1 MIDYKLVA
9 KCIAIKTHCS
19 ASEAWDG
26 LSTAFIKLD
35 RTRSEREQCRFL
47 IIAGAWS
54 VYTELRHRYGGGQF
68 QCSLDDA
75 PEVASGSIDIDELDF
90 LNAFPEGL
98 VRQVAEAISIG
109 QCSYTY
115 ESVRHWLRKTQNIN
129 SRKTTRKVIYE
140 LGIYSKRV

>member
-1 MIDYKLVA
+1 MIDYELVA

-19 ASEAWDG
+19 ASEAWAG

-47 IIAGAWS
+47 IVVGAWS

-68 QCSLDDA
+68 QCSLDDV
-75 PEVASGSIDIDELDF
+75 PEVASGSIDFDEWDF

-98 VRQVAEAISIG
+98 VRQVAKAISLG

-129 SRKTTRKVIYE
+129 SRKTTRSVIYA

>member
-47 IIAGAWS
+47 IVSGAWS

-75 PEVASGSIDIDELDF
+75 PEVASGSIDIDEWDF

-98 VRQVAEAISIG
+98 VKQVAKAISLG

-129 SRKTTRKVIYE
+129 SRTITRKVLYE
-140 LGIYSKRV
+140 VGIYSKRV

>member
-35 RTRSEREQCRFL
+35 QTRTEREQCRFL
-47 IIAGAWS
+47 IIVGAWS

-68 QCSLDDA
+68 QCSLDDVS
-75 PEVASGSIDIDELDF
+75 EVASGSIGIDEFDF
-90 LNAFPEGL
+90 LNVFPEGL
-98 VRQVAEAISIG
+98 VRQVAKAISLG

>member
-9 KCIAIKTHCS
+9 KCISIKTHCS

-47 IIAGAWS
+47 IIAGALS

-68 QCSLDDA
+68 QCSLDDV
-75 PEVASGSIDIDELDF
+75 PEVASGSIDIDEFDF

-98 VRQVAEAISIG
+98 VRQVAKAISLG

-129 SRKTTRKVIYE
+129 SRTITRKVLYE
-140 LGIYSKRV
+140 VGIYSKRV

>member
-35 RTRSEREQCRFL
+35 RTRTEREQCRFL

-54 VYTELRHRYGGGQF
+54 VDTELRHRYGGGQF

-75 PEVASGSIDIDELDF
+75 PEVASGSIGIDEWDF
-90 LNAFPEGL
+90 LGAFPEGL
-98 VRQVAEAISIG
+98 VRQVAKAISLG

-115 ESVRHWLRKTQNIN
+115 ESVRHWLRKTQKIN
-129 SRKTTRKVIYE
+129 SRTITRKVIYE

>member
-9 KCIAIKTHCS
+9 KCIAIS

-75 PEVASGSIDIDELDF
+75 PEVASGSIDVDEWDF

-98 VRQVAEAISIG
+98 VKQVAKAISLG

-115 ESVRHWLRKTQNIN
+115 ESVRHWLRKTH
-129 SRKTTRKVIYE
+129 T
-140 LGIYSKRV
+140 

>member
-1 MIDYKLVA
+1 MINYKLVA

-19 ASEAWDG
+19 PSEAWDG

-47 IIAGAWS
+47 IVVGAWS
-54 VYTELRHRYGGGQF
+54 VYTELRHRYDGGQF

-75 PEVASGSIDIDELDF
+75 PEVASGSLDIGEWDF

-98 VRQVAEAISIG
+98 VRQVAEAISLG

-115 ESVRHWLRKTQNIN
+115 ESVRHWLRKNQNIN

-140 LGIYSKRV
+140 LGVYSKRV

>member
-26 LSTAFIKLD
+26 LSTAFLKLD
-35 RTRSEREQCRFL
+35 QTRTEREQCRFL
-47 IIAGAWS
+47 IIVGAWS

-75 PEVASGSIDIDELDF
+75 PEVASGTIDIDELDF

-98 VRQVAEAISIG
+98 VRQVAEAISLG

-129 SRKTTRKVIYE
+129 SRTITRKLLYE
-140 LGIYSKRV
+140 VGIYSKRV

>member
-98 VRQVAEAISIG
+98 VKQVAKAISLG

-129 SRKTTRKVIYE
+129 SRKTTRNVIYE

>member
-19 ASEAWDG
+19 ASEAWDA
-26 LSTAFIKLD
+26 LNTAFLRLD

-47 IIAGAWS
+47 IVVGTWCF
-54 VYTELRHRYGGGQF
+54 YTELSHRYGGGHF
-68 QCSLDDA
+68 QCSLDDV
-75 PEVASGSIDIDELDF
+75 PEVVSGSIDIDEFDF

-98 VRQVAEAISIG
+98 VRQVAKAISLG

-129 SRKTTRKVIYE
+129 SRTITRKVLYE
-140 LGIYSKRV
+140 VGIYSKRV

>member
-35 RTRSEREQCRFL
+35 RTRTEREQCHFL
-47 IIAGAWS
+47 IIVGAWS

-68 QCSLDDA
+68 QCSLDDV
-75 PEVASGSIDIDELDF
+75 PEVASGSIDTDEWDF

-98 VRQVAEAISIG
+98 VRQVAEAISLG

-129 SRKTTRKVIYE
+129 SRTITRKVIYE

>member
-35 RTRSEREQCRFL
+35 KTRSEREQCRFL
-47 IIAGAWS
+47 IIVGAWS
-54 VYTELRHRYGGGQF
+54 IYTELRHRYAGGQF
-68 QCSLDDA
+68 QCSLDDVS
-75 PEVASGSIDIDELDF
+75 EVASGSIDIDEFDF

-98 VRQVAEAISIG
+98 VRQVAKAISIG

>member
-35 RTRSEREQCRFL
+35 RTRSEREQCHFL
-47 IIAGAWS
+47 IIAGVWS

-68 QCSLDDA
+68 QCSLDDV
-75 PEVASGSIDIDELDF
+75 PEVPSGSIDIDEWDF
-90 LNAFPEGL
+90 LKAFPEGL
-98 VRQVAEAISIG
+98 VRQVAKAISLG

>member
-26 LSTAFIKLD
+26 LSTAFIRLD

-68 QCSLDDA
+68 QCSLDDV
-75 PEVASGSIDIDELDF
+75 PEVACGSIDIDEFDF

-98 VRQVAEAISIG
+98 VRQVAKAISLG

-115 ESVRHWLRKTQNIN
+115 ESVRHYLRKTQNIN

>member
-75 PEVASGSIDIDELDF
+75 PEVANGSIDIDELDF

-98 VRQVAEAISIG
+98 VRQVAKAISVG